1 MNRAPAN
8 SPSSEQAAKT
18 GGGSKG
24 SPSFSI
30 DELIPAN
37 SPWRLGTYSPDRS
50 DSQSAELREQPG
62 DSDSK
67 EPHGAN

>member
-1 MNRAPAN
+1 VNRGPAY

-18 GGGSKG
+18 GGGSQG

-50 DSQSAELREQPG
+50 PSSRRGSESCSNEQPG
-62 DSDSK
+62 DS
-67 EPHGAN
+67 P